1 MKRVLVALEHMLVT
15 IVLLVVS
22 HAAACYACW
31 SPPHH
36 ADTQPPKQKGQ
47 SPAEESADH
56 SADANI
62 SDRDPEVDA
71 SVKQTREGKQ
81 GQDGKLHIL
90 IAVFQQAMRNMPL
103 SAPGLPVLH
112 HNRHHHGFH
121 SVCFEKPF
129 CCNRL
134 PPPTGQNEWSNVT
147 C

>member
-1 MKRVLVALEHMLVT
+1 MLASCILILKVCEACTRCPRTYVVT

-31 SPPHH
+31 SPPHR

-90 IAVFQQAMRNMPL
+90 IAVFQ
-103 SAPGLPVLH
+103 
-112 HNRHHHGFH
+112 
-121 SVCFEKPF
+121 
-129 CCNRL
+129 
-134 PPPTGQNEWSNVT
+134 
-147 C
+147 